1 MFIFCQFYHLADKFS
16 RGFEDAYRS
25 LRKLSE
31 TNADPNRLPTVE
43 EKLQLSHDIFKIGSL
58 ELARVLTM
66 IEVECPYAI
75 SRKASTDEVL
85 INFDALPAKAFHEV
99 NGFVASCILAI
110 AGTTRKGSKK
120 RKNEGKD

>member
-1 MFIFCQFYHLADKFS
+1 MADKFS

-31 TNADPNRLPTVE
+31 TNPDLDRLPSVD
-43 EKLQLSHDIFKIGSL
+43 EKILLSHDIFKIGHT

-66 IEVECPYAI
+66 IETSCPYAI

-85 INFDALPAKAFHEV
+85 INFDALPARVFHEV
-99 NGFVASCILAI
+99 ATFVATCIFTQ
-110 AGTTRKGSKK
+110 AGNKKGKK
-120 RKNEGKD
+120 RKTEGKD